1 MLTFQDSKVQGQA
14 NIINKL
20 KVIYK
25 SEILIFF
32 WLCVTS

>member
-20 KVIYK
+20 KVILNPK
-25 SEILIFF
+25 IFYYF
-32 WLCVTS
+32 DA